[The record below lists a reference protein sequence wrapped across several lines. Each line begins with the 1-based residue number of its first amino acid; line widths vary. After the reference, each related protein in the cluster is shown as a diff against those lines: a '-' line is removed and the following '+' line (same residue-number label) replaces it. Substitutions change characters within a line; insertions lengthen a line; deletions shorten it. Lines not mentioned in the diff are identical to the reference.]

1 MATTLGPNQTN
12 ISPGVPFFAPAGS
25 GGGAANPN
33 PSFSTISFPASDQ
46 LATGIINMNS
56 LLTIQDITT
65 TSTAQFFF
73 VANNGPN
80 RFADG
85 QNNSILTYSPGNIT
99 NVSLA
104 ASQDGNCYLSAYNR
118 VGSTSALYISSAT
131 VNVPGNLAVSSI
143 NGAAPGGGALSPDIT
158 LSTLTFPLGN
168 QTTQGIIRYNRL
180 LTLDN
185 TLTGNASDF
194 ILFNTITPDQARTP
208 PSTTTL
214 LINSSSGG
222 SASISIGAAEDGNN
236 YIVSGLTGATVSTA
250 LAPLNVL
257 ASGLITS
264 SITVSSINGIIPLTG
279 PETSTLQGQV
289 RELRSTLG
297 MI

>member
-33 PSFSTISFPASDQ
+33 PSFSTITLPQSDQ
-46 LATGIINMNS
+46 TNIGVINYNGLLCFNDSGTAIKNTVAFQYNNGYPGMPVSTVNILMNNPAGGAATFTFGPSDDGSNYILATNS
-56 LLTIQDITT
+56 
-65 TSTAQFFF
+65 AQTF
-73 VANNGPN
+73 
-80 RFADG
+80 
-85 QNNSILTYSPGNIT
+85 SPLNI
-99 NVSLA
+99 A
-104 ASQDGNCYLSAYNR
+104 ASVVSM
-118 VGSTSALYISSAT
+118 SSI
-131 VNVPGNLAVSSI
+131 NVSSI

-158 LSTLTFPLGN
+158 LSTITFPIGN

-185 TLTGNASDF
+185 TQTGNASDF

-208 PSTTTL
+208 LSTTTL
-214 LINSSSGG
+214 LVNSSSGG
-222 SASISIGAAEDGNN
+222 SASISIGAGEDGNN
-236 YIVSGLTGATVSTA
+236 YIVSGLSGATVSTG

-264 SITVSSINGIIPLTG
+264 SITVSSINGITPLSG

-289 RELRSTLG
+289 RELRSSLG